1 MDREIKFRAWNK
13 EKEIMVYDNEDNS
26 CDYWDGCYCSDIG
39 MINTVLNPKYNNVYD
54 FMQYTG
60 LHDKNGKE
68 IYEGDI
74 VEYETFWEGDWEY
87 EGGIAVIYW
96 DNEDTSF
103 YGECQGYHYNLD
115 IFNLTR
121 NLSPKV
127 IGNIYDN
134 PELLG
139 GE

>member
-1 MDREIKFRAWNK
+1 
-13 EKEIMVYDNEDNS
+13 
-26 CDYWDGCYCSDIG
+26 
-39 MINTVLNPKYNNVYD
+39 MIRQKKKYMN
-54 FMQYTG
+54 
-60 LHDKNGKE
+60 
-68 IYEGDI
+68 GDI

-96 DNEDTSF
+96 DNEDTGF

-121 NLSPKV
+121 NLSPKI

>member
-1 MDREIKFRAWNK
+1 MKHFT
-13 EKEIMVYDNEDNS
+13 NEDIYQIGDFEKS
-26 CDYWDGCYCSDIG
+26 LCYEVDKD
-39 MINTVLNPKYNNVYD
+39 TVG
-54 FMQYTG
+54 QYTG
-60 LHDKNGKE
+60 LYDKHGKE

-96 DNEDTSF
+96 DNEDTGF
-103 YGECQGYHYNLD
+103 YGECQGYHYSLD

-121 NLSPKV
+121 NLSPKI

-139 GE
+139 GK

>member
-1 MDREIKFRAWNK
+1 MKHFT
-13 EKEIMVYDNEDNS
+13 NEDIYQIGDFEKS
-26 CDYWDGCYCSDIG
+26 LCYKVDKDTLG
-39 MINTVLNPKYNNVYD
+39 
-54 FMQYTG
+54 QYIG

-74 VEYETFWEGDWEY
+74 VKYRDSRGQHIEK
-87 EGGIAVIYW
+87 VIF
-96 DNEDTSF
+96 DKGCF
-103 YGECQGYHYNLD
+103 YAGMHWGSS
-115 IFNLTR
+115 TR
-121 NLSPKV
+121 VAPKLINTRITEV